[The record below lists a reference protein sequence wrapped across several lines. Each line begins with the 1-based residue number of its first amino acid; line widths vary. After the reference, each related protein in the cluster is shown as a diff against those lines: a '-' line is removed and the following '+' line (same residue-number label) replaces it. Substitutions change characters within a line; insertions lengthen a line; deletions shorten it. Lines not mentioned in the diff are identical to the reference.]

1 MPRGTGVM
9 PAPYTRAVAM
19 RAIEAAMLL
28 LTKVGCDVQESR
40 TDDTYALMVTLP
52 IDSQDPHG
60 DRYLAVLNEQ
70 TT

>member
-1 MPRGTGVM
+1 M

-40 TDDTYALMVTLP
+40 TDETYVWSITP
-52 IDSQDPHG
+52 PVDSSDPHG
-60 DRYLAVLNEQ
+60 DRYLAVLDAQ
-70 TT
+70 TA